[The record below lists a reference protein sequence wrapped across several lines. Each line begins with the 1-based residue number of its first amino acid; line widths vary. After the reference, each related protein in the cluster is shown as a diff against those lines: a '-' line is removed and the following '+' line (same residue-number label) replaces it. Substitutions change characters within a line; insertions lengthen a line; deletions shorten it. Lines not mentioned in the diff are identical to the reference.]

1 MICLFWCSLFFIAY
15 TYLGYPVTLWLLTR
29 FVRHPSA
36 EAKDAAP
43 PSVSVVIAARNEEKK
58 ICRRIR
64 NLAGQGYPAALE
76 IILVSDNSTDATVA
90 EAERLAGELAAAGI
104 GLQVLTQGSG
114 SGKPSAVNK
123 GVAAASGEII
133 VFADARQRFVPGAL
147 TALVSGFSDPEV
159 GCVSGELVFVD
170 SAEGGLQVEMGAYW
184 HYEKAIRRME
194 SATGSVIGATGA
206 IYAVRRQ
213 LYKELPA
220 ATLLDDVL
228 TPINILCQQKRVLFD
243 GRAVA
248 TDIVS
253 SSVDDE
259 WRRKVRTLAGNW
271 QLIGQGV
278 LRRSLAHRFFFRFF
292 WHKMARILVPFALP
306 LLLLSSFCGDN
317 RLLYIFGLGQI
328 LFYLIALSGWKL
340 SRFSNNSLVKLC
352 YFFCVLNWAAVVG
365 FWLWVT
371 GREKDAWRGEKS
383 ADSGAGQR

>member
-15 TYLGYPVTLWLLTR
+15 TYIGYPVTLWLLTKFAR
-29 FVRHPSA
+29 YPAA
-36 EAKDAAP
+36 EQNDVTL
-43 PSVSVVIAARNEEKK
+43 PSVSVVIAARNEEKQ
-58 ICRRIR
+58 ICPRIR
-64 NLAGQGYPAALE
+64 NLAEQGYPGVLE

-90 EAERLAGELAAAGI
+90 EAERLAGELAEVGI
-104 GLQVLTQGSG
+104 SLQILTQCSG

-133 VFADARQRFVPGAL
+133 VFADARQQFVPGAL
-147 TALVSGFSDPEV
+147 TALVSSFSDPEV

-170 SAEGGLQVEMGAYW
+170 SAEGGLEVEMGAYW

-194 SATGSVIGATGA
+194 SATGSVMGATGA

-213 LYKELPA
+213 LYKDLPA

-228 TPINILCQQKRVLFD
+228 TPINILCQQKRVLFA

-253 SSVDDE
+253 SNVDDE

-278 LRRSLAHRFFFRFF
+278 LRQGLIHGFLFRFF
-292 WHKMARILVPFALP
+292 WHKVARILVPFALP
-306 LLLLSSFCGDN
+306 CLLVSSLYADSWLLC
-317 RLLYIFGLGQI
+317 IFGFGQI
-328 LFYLIALSGWKL
+328 LFYFVALLGWKL
-340 SRFSNNSLVKLC
+340 PRFSRNSLVRLC

-365 FWLWVT
+365 FWLWAT
-371 GREKDAWRGEKS
+371 GREREVWRGKEVS
-383 ADSGAGQR
+383 